1 MSIYVVPE
9 FNSSLQVSLSVMVIS
24 LQMHSSIGKVGPW
37 LHQTGSKG
45 KGFRVRTV
53 AWAMQEG
60 KSNNMNLYEVLCIR
74 SDVGVD
80 EIKKAYRRMA
90 LQCHPDVYL
99 DPTTKQESTRRFM
112 EVRKAYEMLSD
123 PILRNM
129 YDFEM
134 GLVGSVCG
142 EERRLSFNKKV
153 WEDQLQGLARRAC
166 RRGKK
171 RKKKDTM

>member
-1 MSIYVVPE
+1 MVCGDVKSMEVSGHPPPE
-9 FNSSLQVSLSVMVIS
+9 CSRKPAAAAI
-24 LQMHSSIGKVGPW
+24 
-37 LHQTGSKG
+37 
-45 KGFRVRTV
+45 
-53 AWAMQEG
+53 
-60 KSNNMNLYEVLCIR
+60 

-90 LQCHPDVYL
+90 LQCHPDVCL

-166 RRGKK
+166 RRGKE